1 MRSLNRLK
9 WLHAFEATARH
20 GSFTGAAKEPGV
32 TPAAVGQLV
41 RALEDWVG
49 HPLLHRT
56 RSGKERL
63 TLVTEAQD
71 ALKRSLKGSIA
82 LSQDLINC
90 AVVRLDPSSF
100 SRPHKFW

>member
-20 GSFTGAAKEPGV
+20 GSFTGAARELGV

-49 HPLLHRT
+49 TIRCCTVP
-56 RSGKERL
+56 
-63 TLVTEAQD
+63 V
-71 ALKRSLKGSIA
+71 
-82 LSQDLINC
+82 
-90 AVVRLDPSSF
+90 AVKSVSP
-100 SRPHKFW
+100 W